1 MPIVDSQERVLNW
14 ASDLDPNAR
23 LQAERL
29 AKLPFVQGHVSLM
42 ADAHVGYGGP
52 IGAVIPTTGAII
64 PYAVGVDIGCGMAAV
79 KLHLTASQLP
89 DNLDPLLDHIQEAV
103 PAGVGQGHESF
114 QVAKVLHKLGLPYTP
129 TMTDKQANTSVR
141 QMGTLGSGNHFIE
154 VCLDSDENVWV
165 VLHSGSRGIGNQL
178 AQYHIKIA
186 KGLMEEYFIE
196 LEDPNLAYLVQGTD
210 EFEHYWADLQWA
222 QGYAAANREEMLK
235 AVLGRFAAFMED
247 NLHDLRDNLHDFRF
261 GDIINCHHNYTAL
274 ENHRGKNIYVTRK
287 GAIRARVGD
296 LGIIPGS
303 MGTSSFIVEG
313 LGNEASYTSAPHG
326 AGRTMSRTQAKKE
339 FTEADLDEQMEGK
352 TWLQGRG
359 MALVDE
365 IPSSYKDVH
374 QVIRDSADLVEVKV
388 ELSQILNYKGT

>member
-14 ASDLDPNAR
+14 ASSLDPNAR
-23 LQAERL
+23 LQAERI
-29 AKLPFVQGHVSLM
+29 ARLPFVPGHVSLM

-89 DNLDPLLDHIQEAV
+89 DDLAPLLSLIEEAV
-103 PAGVGQGHESF
+103 PAGVGKGHDDR
-114 QVAKVLHKLGLPYTP
+114 GYTP
-129 TMTDKQANTSVR
+129 WGFTAPHTELTDKQQHTAVR
-141 QMGTLGSGNHFIE
+141 QMGSLGSGNHFVE
-154 VCLDSDENVWV
+154 VCLDPDGNVWV

-178 AQYHIKIA
+178 AQRHIEVA
-186 KGLMEEYFIE
+186 KELMREYFIE
-196 LEDPNLAYLVQGTD
+196 LEDPNLAYLVQGTT
-210 EFEHYWADLQWA
+210 EFEDYWADLQWA
-222 QGYAAANREEMLK
+222 QEYAAKNRETMLF
-235 AVLGRFAAFMED
+235 AVLEVVEQFMGMRHGYPTTALQFDEP
-247 NLHDLRDNLHDFRF
+247 
-261 GDIINCHHNYTAL
+261 INCHHNYTAL

-326 AGRTMSRTQAKKE
+326 AGRTMSRTQAKKD
-339 FTEADLDEQMEGK
+339 FTEADLNEQMEGK

-388 ELSQILNYKGT
+388 ELVQIINYKGT

>member
-14 ASDLDPNAR
+14 ASSLDPNAR

-29 AKLPFVQGHVSLM
+29 ARLPFVSSHVSLM

-89 DNLDPLLDHIQEAV
+89 DDLTPLLSLIEEAV
-103 PAGVGQGHESF
+103 PAGIGQGHDDRNDTPWGIT
-114 QVAKVLHKLGLPYTP
+114 AAHTGL
-129 TMTDKQANTSVR
+129 TDKQQHTAVR
-141 QMGTLGSGNHFIE
+141 QMGSLGSGNHFVE
-154 VCLDSDENVWV
+154 VCLDPDENVWV

-178 AQYHIKIA
+178 AQQHIAVA
-186 KGLMEEYFIE
+186 KGLMQEYFIT
-196 LEDPNLAYLVQGTD
+196 LEDPNLAYLVQGTT
-210 EFEHYWADLQWA
+210 EFEDYWADLQWA
-222 QGYAAANREEMLK
+222 QDYAAKNRETMLH
-235 AVLGRFAAFMED
+235 AVLEVVEQFMGMGGNHPRTSLQFDEP
-247 NLHDLRDNLHDFRF
+247 
-261 GDIINCHHNYTAL
+261 INCHHNYTAL

-313 LGNEASYTSAPHG
+313 LGNPASYTSAPHG

-388 ELSQILNYKGT
+388 ELVQILNYKGT

>member
-1 MPIVDSQERVLNW
+1 MPIVDSDNRVLNW

-29 AKLPFVQGHVSLM
+29 ARLPFVRGHVSLM

-89 DNLDPLLDHIQEAV
+89 DDLAPLLSLIEEAV
-103 PAGVGQGHESF
+103 PAGVGKGHDDRD
-114 QVAKVLHKLGLPYTP
+114 YTP
-129 TMTDKQANTSVR
+129 WDLPAAHTELTDKQQHTAVR
-141 QMGTLGSGNHFIE
+141 QMGSLGSGNHFVE
-154 VCLDSDENVWV
+154 VCLDPDENVWV

-178 AQYHIKIA
+178 AQHHVKIA

-196 LEDPNLAYLVQGTD
+196 LEDPNLAYLVQGTT
-210 EFEHYWADLQWA
+210 EFEEYWADLQWA
-222 QGYAAANREEMLK
+222 QSYAAKNRETMLH
-235 AVLGRFAAFMED
+235 AVLRVVRQFMGASGNHPRISLQFDEP
-247 NLHDLRDNLHDFRF
+247 
-261 GDIINCHHNYTAL
+261 INCHHNYTAL
-274 ENHRGKNIYVTRK
+274 ENHRGKNIFVTRK

-296 LGIIPGS
+296 FGIIPGS
-303 MGTSSFIVEG
+303 MGTSSFIVKG
-313 LGNEASYTSAPHG
+313 LGNAASYTSAPHG
-326 AGRTMSRTQAKKE
+326 AGRTMSRSQAKKD
-339 FTEADLDEQMEGK
+339 FTEADLNEQMEGK

-388 ELSQILNYKGT
+388 ELVQILNYKGT